1 MFYPKDM
8 YWLNRYKSKT
18 PIYAIYKRPTAN
30 LRTYRLKMKVG
41 KHYSMQSEAKR
52 KQK

>member
-1 MFYPKDM
+1 MFHPKDI
-8 YWLNRYKSKT
+8 YWLNKYKNKT
-18 PIYAIYKRPTAN
+18 LIYAIYKRPTSN
-30 LRTYRLKMKVG
+30 LREYRLKVKVG